1 MRQGNKKRDFA
12 LLEAGQMTTDVLPSL
27 TKHSAAVA
35 PKRDRRLTLTKL
47 DRRGRFGRRVAE
59 LTAMFTDAV
68 GGELTPMRRLKV
80 ERAAQMVAVSEQAR
94 GKFMRD
100 GSGNLEN
107 ILLAERRAAA
117 ACRAVGI
124 SVF

>member
-1 MRQGNKKRDFA
+1 MF
-12 LLEAGQMTTDVLPSL
+12 EAGQLPADVVP
-27 TKHSAAVA
+27 TPRPQRATVG
-35 PKRDRRLTLTKL
+35 PKRDRRLKLTKI
-47 DRRGRFGRRVAE
+47 DRRGRLGKRVAE
-59 LTAMFTDAV
+59 LTAMFAAAV
-68 GGELTPMRRLKV
+68 GGELTAMRRMKV
-80 ERAAQMVAVSEQAR
+80 ERAAEMTAISELAR
-94 GKFMRD
+94 GDFMRD

>member
-1 MRQGNKKRDFA
+1 MDLISASTDLTFA
-12 LLEAGQMTTDVLPSL
+12 ARSTAAVLPSPAPQR
-27 TKHSAAVA
+27 AAVA

-59 LTAMFTDAV
+59 LTAMFTDAI

-94 GKFMRD
+94 GNFMRD
-100 GSGNLEN
+100 GAGNLEG